1 MRRVFS
7 IDMQGVI
14 IRAISGFYTVSDGR
28 IQLICKPKGL
38 FRYKSLSPLVGDRV
52 IFSAAENGSGVIEE
66 IMPRRNSFIRP
77 AVANVD
83 LMIFVAAAVNPV
95 TDPFLIDRVSV
106 IAENAKC
113 SFALCI
119 NKCDLDRADS
129 LFEIY
134 KKTDFP
140 LILASAEDGEGIQ
153 QIRELM
159 QGKISVLT
167 GNSGVGK
174 SSLLNKLVPELKL
187 ETDVV
192 STRLGR
198 GKHTTRHVELY
209 PLDNN
214 TFVADTPGYASFDVG
229 MVDQIEKEQLASL
242 FPEFHPC
249 LGQCRFNDCRHL
261 NEPGCAVLEQIH
273 SGIIAASRHT
283 SYARLYELIS
293 SAKQY

>member
-1 MRRVFS
+1 
-7 IDMQGVI
+7 MQGVI
-14 IRAISGFYTVSDGR
+14 IRAISGFYTVSDGCNR
-28 IQLICKPKGL
+28 LTCKPKGR
-38 FRYKSLSPLVGDRV
+38 FRYESLSPLVGDRV
-52 IFSAAENGSGVIEE
+52 VFSAGENGSGVIEE
-66 IMPRRNSFIRP
+66 ILPRKNSFIRP

-83 LMIFVAAAVNPV
+83 LMIFVASAVNPV

-106 IAENAKC
+106 IAENADC
-113 SFALCI
+113 AFALCI

-129 LFEIY
+129 LYSIY
-134 KKTDFP
+134 RQTDFP
-140 LILASAEDGEGIQ
+140 LILASAEDGEGLQ
-153 QIRELM
+153 EIRDLM

-174 SSLLNKLVPELKL
+174 SSLLNRLMPELNI
-187 ETDVV
+187 ETDAV

-209 PLDNN
+209 PLDND
-214 TFVADTPGYASFDVG
+214 TFAADTPGFASFEVG
-229 MVDQIEKEQLASL
+229 MVDRIEKEQLAGL

-249 LGQCRFNDCRHL
+249 LGHCRFNDCRHL
-261 NEPGCAVLEQIH
+261 NEPGCTVLEQVRD
-273 SGIIAASRHT
+273 GTIAPSRHA

>member
-1 MRRVFS
+1 
-7 IDMQGVI
+7 MQGVI
-14 IRAISGFYTVSDGR
+14 IRSISGFYTVSDGCR
-28 IQLICKPKGL
+28 QLTCKPKGL

-52 IFSAAENGSGVIEE
+52 IFSAGEDGSGVIEE
-66 IMPRRNSFIRP
+66 ILPRKNSFIRP

-106 IAENAKC
+106 IAENAQC

-129 LFEIY
+129 LYDIY
-134 KKTDFP
+134 RKTGFP
-140 LILASAEDGEGIQ
+140 LILTSAEDGEGIQ
-153 QIRELM
+153 EVRELM

-174 SSLLNKLVPELKL
+174 SSLLNRLVPELKL
-187 ETDVV
+187 ETDAV

-214 TFVADTPGYASFDVG
+214 TFAADTPGYASFDVG
-229 MVDQIEKEQLASL
+229 MVDRIGKEQLAAL
-242 FPEFHPC
+242 FPDFRPC
-249 LGQCRFNDCRHL
+249 LGDCRFNDCRHL
-261 NEPGCAVLEQIH
+261 NEPGCAVLELVRT
-273 SGIIAASRHT
+273 GTVAPSRHA

>member
-1 MRRVFS
+1 
-7 IDMQGVI
+7 MQGVI
-14 IRAISGFYTVSDGR
+14 IRAISGFYTVSDGCKR
-28 IQLICKPKGL
+28 LICKPKGL

-52 IFSAAENGSGVIEE
+52 IFSENENGSGVIEE
-66 IMPRRNSFIRP
+66 ILPRENAFIRP

-83 LMIFVAAAVNPV
+83 MMVFVASAVNPV

-106 IAENAKC
+106 IAEKAGC
-113 SFALCI
+113 AFALCI

-129 LFEIY
+129 LYNIY
-134 KKTDFP
+134 RKTVFP
-140 LILASAEDGEGIQ
+140 LILTSAEDGEGMQ
-153 QIRELM
+153 EIRELM

-174 SSLLNKLVPELKL
+174 SSLLNRLMPELGI
-187 ETDVV
+187 ETDEV

-209 PLDNN
+209 PLDND
-214 TFVADTPGYASFDVG
+214 TFVADTPGYASFDIG
-229 MVDQIEKEQLASL
+229 MVDKIEKEQLAVL
-242 FPEFHPC
+242 LPEFRPF
-249 LGQCRFNDCRHL
+249 LNGCRFSDCRHL
-261 NEPGCAVLEQIH
+261 NEPGCAVLEQVQA
-273 SGIIAASRHT
+273 GTIAPSRHA